1 MSITFWAWII
11 TATIVFVA
19 EILSTGWY
27 LAPFGA
33 GALCAAALNAAD
45 VGAGWEWI
53 AFVGVSSVLTIVIRR
68 AVLARDRRR
77 ED

>member
-1 MSITFWAWII
+1 MSLTFWAWII
-11 TATIVFVA
+11 TAVIVFVA

-33 GALCAAALNAAD
+33 GALCAAALNAAG

-53 AFVGVSSVLTIVIRR
+53 AFAGISSVLTIVIRR
-68 AVLARDRRR
+68 TIAARDRRH